1 MIVALLTAALIG
13 PYFVDWTSYR
23 ADFEREA
30 GRILG
35 REVKVEGVARA
46 RLLPFP
52 SVTFTDVTVAGD
64 TPGEPAMTVEEFS
77 MDAELAPFMRGEVLI
92 FDMRLVRPSA
102 TIDIAED
109 GRIDWAVRPSTPF
122 DPRQVSLEKVTI
134 TDGTVTLH
142 HRASGRTHELTD
154 INAELS
160 ARTIAGPWRVGGSL
174 AIDGLHT
181 AVSVS
186 TGQLEETGGMRIRLG
201 VRPANYPFALETD
214 GQARIDESG
223 AANYA
228 GTFRLRTVEAGAD
241 GGTFVVNN
249 GGEESTS
256 GNRVN
261 GRFTLDHQRLSF
273 DEFRFE
279 TGPLEDPYTADG
291 SAIIEL
297 DADPRFSVTADGAQI
312 RFEEAAADEAQSA
325 GSALDKRLGAFRDFM
340 LSLPEPTIPGTVEL
354 KLPAIVAG
362 DTTIRDIRLKA
373 EPSGEGWSIGSV
385 AATLPGRTTFEGK
398 GTLRTRS
405 RLGFKGSLVLA
416 VKQPSGFAAWLAK
429 DVDDA
434 IRRLPAAGFSA
445 DVDLTEERQVF
456 SNLELILGSARFRGS
471 IDRQQPP
478 DANASM
484 SVILEGEKLDVEGM
498 AAFASLFVSDEGENR
513 LVDHDVDL
521 QVTAGPVSAAGLTAD
536 SVDTALRLREG
547 AVEIDRLSIDGLA
560 GANVSAT
567 GTLEGFGNAPTGQ
580 IDATVVTVD
589 LAPLVETLA
598 KRFPNNPVL
607 RRIDQRAKNYPGLL
621 EDAEIDLVASAADN
635 GNSTLGVAVSAEG
648 RAGGTSFSFAG
659 SGNGALDDVAN
670 APLSLNFSARNEEA
684 AALYALYGIPAIPL
698 SFAGAADTEFS
709 AKGTLQ
715 EGLETSFG
723 FSGEDLKA
731 QFEGVISPLA
741 ETARGDASIV
751 TGNLEPWLA
760 VAAVTLPGFGLGL
773 PVELDAGIDLRD
785 GRLAITGLQGGVADK
800 TVSGDLQA
808 TLKDGRPHFAG
819 SLDLEI
825 FDLWLPVAMVL
836 GDAALEN
843 TLDSTWPRAPF
854 RDRSGAPFS
863 ADVKLNAATLYAGE
877 TVTADS
883 ASMNLR
889 LDEEG
894 FAVSDLTANMNGGKL
909 AGLIELKNNDGTGL
923 LSAQLKL
930 DGADMGTLLPHAGLS
945 GRADL
950 TTSVTASG
958 KTIEGLVAG
967 LAGSG
972 SAVLEDLQIEGIN
985 PDAFG
990 PMIQRADAIGREVD
1004 AEDAAAFAPELVRRG
1019 TFDAGTAQAAFT
1031 VASGVARMPPLQ
1043 LKDGGTVLSVEARA
1057 DLTKLEAAV
1066 EGAITYDP
1074 GLQAVAGSEPAV
1086 RFAAAGPLGAM
1097 QIRLETEP
1105 LAQYLTQ
1112 RALEREQARVEHM
1125 QAVLL
1130 EKQRLRR
1137 EERYYAALEE
1147 TRMQAA
1153 EERQRL
1159 AREAERLRQE
1169 AERLRREAEERTRA
1183 AEEEERL
1190 KAEAER
1196 KAKAAEEAARRA
1208 REAEQLRL
1216 TPIPPP
1222 SGNARDDASI
1232 QRAPLPAPEPGR
1244 RADTRLDLSG
1254 DEVED
1259 FFRPENLTVDGLMDL
1274 IGPRPGSRSP

>member
-1 MIVALLTAALIG
+1 MVVALLTAALIG
-13 PYFVDWTSYR
+13 PYFIDWTSYR
-23 ADFEREA
+23 GDFEREA

-35 REVKVEGVARA
+35 RDVKVEGMARA
-46 RLLPFP
+46 RFLPFP

-64 TPGEPAMTVEEFS
+64 APGEPAMTVEEFS

-92 FDMRLVRPSA
+92 FDMRLVRPIA

-134 TDGTVTLH
+134 TDGSITLH
-142 HRASGRTHELTD
+142 HRASGRTHKLTD

-160 ARTIAGPWRVGGSL
+160 ARTIAGPWRIGGSL

-181 AVSVS
+181 ALSAS
-186 TGQLEETGGMRIRLG
+186 TGQLEEETGMMRIRIAA
-201 VRPANYPFALETD
+201 RPENYPLALETD
-214 GQARIDESG
+214 GQASIDTGG
-223 AANYA
+223 AALYA
-228 GTFRLRTVEAGAD
+228 GTFRLRTVAEED
-241 GGTFVVNN
+241 GRSRDEGSAQ
-249 GGEESTS
+249 GP

-261 GRFTLDHQRLSF
+261 GRFALDHQRLSF

-291 SAIIEL
+291 SAFIEL

-312 RFEEAAADEAQSA
+312 RFEEPAPGEVQNS
-325 GSALDKRLGAFRDFM
+325 GFALDKRLAVFRNFM

-362 DTTIRDIRLKA
+362 DTTIRDIRLEA
-373 EPSGEGWSIGSV
+373 EPAEEGWSIGSM
-385 AATLPGRTTFEGK
+385 AATLPGRTTFEGQ
-398 GTLRTRS
+398 GILRTRD
-405 RLGFKGSLVLA
+405 RLGFAGSLVLA

-445 DVDLTEERQVF
+445 DVDITEERQVF
-456 SNLELILGSARFRGS
+456 SNLELILGSAHFRGS
-471 IDRQQPP
+471 IERQQPV
-478 DANASM
+478 DARASV
-484 SVILEGEKLDVEGM
+484 SVILDGDQLDVEGM

-521 QVTAGPVSAAGLTAD
+521 QVTAGPVNAAGLTAE
-536 SVDTALRLREG
+536 SVDTALRMREG
-547 AVEIDRLSIDGLA
+547 MLEVDRLRINGLA

-567 GTLEGFGNAPTGQ
+567 GTLEDFPNASTGK
-580 IDATVVTVD
+580 IDATVVAVD

-598 KRFPNNPVL
+598 ERFPNNPVL
-607 RRIDQRAKNYPGLL
+607 RKIDQRAKNYPGLL
-621 EDAEIDLVASAADN
+621 EDAEVDLVASAAEN
-635 GNSTLGVAVSAEG
+635 GNGTSGMAVSAEG

-659 SGNGALDDVAN
+659 SGNGTLEDMAQ

-684 AALYALYGIPAIPL
+684 AALYALYGIPSVPL
-698 SFAGAADTEFS
+698 GFAGAADTELS

-715 EGLETSFG
+715 DGLQTSFG

-731 QFEGVISPLA
+731 RFEGVVSPLA
-741 ETARGDASIV
+741 ETAKGKASVV
-751 TGNLEPWLA
+751 TGDLEPWLA

-773 PVELDAGIDLRD
+773 PVELGADIDLRD
-785 GRLAITGLQGGVADK
+785 GRLAMTDLQGGVADK
-800 TVSGDLQA
+800 AVSGALQA
-808 TLKDGRPHFAG
+808 TLKDGKPHFTG
-819 SLDLEI
+819 SLDLEV

-836 GDAALEN
+836 GDAALEG

-854 RDRSGAPFS
+854 RDRSGAPFG
-863 ADVKLNAATLYAGE
+863 ADVQLTAGTFYVGEAVKADVAA
-877 TVTADS
+877 
-883 ASMNLR
+883 MNFR

-894 FAVSDLTANMNGGKL
+894 FAVSDLIATMNGGKL
-909 AGLIELKNNDGTGL
+909 GGLIELKNNDGTGL
-923 LSAQLKL
+923 LAAQLKL
-930 DGADMGTLLPHAGLS
+930 DGAEIGALLPNAGLS
-945 GRADL
+945 GQADL

-972 SAVLEDLQIEGIN
+972 SVTVEDLMIDGIN

-1004 AEDAAAFAPELVRRG
+1004 AKDAAAFAPELVRRG
-1019 TFDAGTAQAAFT
+1019 SFEAGAVQAAFT
-1031 VASGVARMPPLQ
+1031 VASGVARIPPLQ
-1043 LKDGGTVLSVEARA
+1043 LKDGGTVLSVETRA
-1057 DLTKLEAAV
+1057 DLTKLEAAA
-1066 EGAITYDP
+1066 EGTIAYDP
-1074 GLQAVAGSEPAV
+1074 GLQAVAGSEPAI
-1086 RFAAAGPLGAM
+1086 RFAADGPLGAM
-1097 QIRLETEP
+1097 QVRLETEP
-1105 LAQYLTQ
+1105 LAQYFTQ

-1147 TRMQAA
+1147 TRIQVA
-1153 EERQRL
+1153 EEQRRL

-1169 AERLRREAEERTRA
+1169 AERARREAEARARA
-1183 AEEEERL
+1183 AEEERL
-1190 KAEAER
+1190 RAEAER
-1196 KAKAAEEAARRA
+1196 KARAEEEAERKA
-1208 REAEQLRL
+1208 REAERLQLA
-1216 TPIPPP
+1216 PVPAPSS
-1222 SGNARDDASI
+1222 SGNRQEGATI
-1232 QRAPLPAPEPGR
+1232 ERAPLPAPEAGR
-1244 RADTRLDLSG
+1244 RNDSQLDLSG
-1254 DEVED
+1254 DEVEN
-1259 FFRPENLTVDGLMDL
+1259 FFRQENLSVDGLMDL
-1274 IGPRPGSRSP
+1274 LDPQSGSRSP